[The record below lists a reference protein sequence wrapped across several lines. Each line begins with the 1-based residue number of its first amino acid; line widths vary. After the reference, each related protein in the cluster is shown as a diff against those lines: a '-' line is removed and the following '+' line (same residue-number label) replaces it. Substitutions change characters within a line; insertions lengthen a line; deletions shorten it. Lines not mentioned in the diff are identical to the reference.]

1 MIHVNVFTIFMQ
13 NITKCLGKM
22 CSRKADIRP
31 NYRPNIRPFMAE
43 YSVSA
48 DTTFGLIGRTLS
60 VLYPNVFFYTVC
72 VRLEISSEYV

>member
-1 MIHVNVFTIFMQ
+1 MIRVNVFTIFMQ

-31 NYRPNIRPFMAE
+31 NYRPFMAE